1 MWRVWSLLMFVA
13 AIVGVFVEIP
23 IVSDYAFWVMVGA
36 TIIFLSNIVA
46 RGPYSPSIMAA
57 IVMLLAAIV
66 GVFVYIPMVSEYA
79 FWVVAAA
86 YVLLVGITK

>member
-1 MWRVWSLLMFVA
+1 
-13 AIVGVFVEIP
+13 
-23 IVSDYAFWVMVGA
+23 
-36 TIIFLSNIVA
+36 
-46 RGPYSPSIMAA
+46 MAA

-86 YVLLVGITK
+86 YVLLVGNTT

>member
-1 MWRVWSLLMFVA
+1 MLRVWSLVMFVA

-36 TIIFLSNIVA
+36 TIIFLSNIA
-46 RGPYSPSIMAA
+46 ALGPYSWTIMAA
-57 IVMLLAAIV
+57 IVMLLATIV
-66 GVFVYIPMVSEYA
+66 GVFRYIPMVSEYA

-86 YVLLVGITK
+86 YLLLVGFTK